1 MDRNLISQRQIDA
14 LKLEALRAYFDFRGG
29 RPTAEGVAEKL
40 GIPRSRLGTVET
52 HIHVPAGAIPKDGPS
67 AGVAISTALASEMS
81 GRPVRKD
88 LAMTGEI
95 TLRGRVLPI
104 GGVKEKVLGA
114 LRAGITDVILP
125 KDNEADVE
133 DVPEEAR
140 AQLRFH
146 FVSTLEEVL
155 AIALLPEPSQTSGEP
170 LAVVA

>member
-1 MDRNLISQRQIDA
+1 MTKN
-14 LKLEALRAYFDFRGG
+14 
-29 RPTAEGVAEKL
+29 AERL

-67 AGVAISTALASEMS
+67 AGVAISTALASELC
-81 GRPVRKD
+81 GRPVRKNI
-88 LAMTGEI
+88 AMTGEI

-104 GGVKEKVLGA
+104 GGVKERVLGA

-140 AQLRFH
+140 HKLNFH
-146 FVSTLEEVL
+146 FVSSLEEVL
-155 AIALLPEPSQTSGEP
+155 ALALLPEPGKSAGDP